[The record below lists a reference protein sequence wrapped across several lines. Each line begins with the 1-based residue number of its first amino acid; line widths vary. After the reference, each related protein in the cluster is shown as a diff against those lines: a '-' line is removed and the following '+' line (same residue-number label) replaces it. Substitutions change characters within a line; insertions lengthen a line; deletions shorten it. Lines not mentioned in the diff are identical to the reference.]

1 MRIPISVAIMLGAWQ
16 AIVWSGTLP
25 EAYFP
30 GPGPTLRAIIGG
42 LRSGELS
49 TAMLR
54 TFLRAVSGLAGSTLV
69 GLAMALLAAR
79 YERLRQAIDP
89 VAELFRPLPPAAIIP
104 MSIFFLGLGP
114 LLYAFVLM
122 FACVWPVYLNARSG
136 LQSVPTVQ
144 IRAAASFGYDGWNR
158 ILMVQF
164 PSALPEIFIGIR
176 VAAGISLIATVVLEM
191 LTGRDGL
198 GFLVNDSGMTLR
210 IPDMFAALI
219 LTMFSGL
226 ILNGIVLAARRRSIG
241 WHLRIVEA
249 GNRE

>member
-1 MRIPISVAIMLGAWQ
+1 MRIPVSVAIMLLAWQ
-16 AIVWSGTLP
+16 TIIWLGALP
-25 EAYFP
+25 DVYFP
-30 GPGPTLRAIIGG
+30 GPGPTLQAMIEG

-54 TFLRAVSGLAGSTLV
+54 TFSRAVSGLAGATVV
-69 GLAMALLAAR
+69 GLAMALLAVR
-79 YERLRQAIDP
+79 YARLRHAIDP

-122 FACVWPVYLNARSG
+122 FTCVWPVYLNARSG

-144 IRAAASFGYDGWNR
+144 MRAAASFGYDGWDR
-158 ILMVQF
+158 ILLVQF

-176 VAAGISLIATVVLEM
+176 VAAGISLIATVVVEM

-210 IPDMFAALI
+210 VPDMFAALI
-219 LTMFSGL
+219 LTMFCGL
-226 ILNGIVLAARRRSIG
+226 ILNSIVLAVRRRLIG
-241 WHLRIVEA
+241 RHLRIIET
-249 GNRE
+249 GN